1 MAAVEYGIGMDIT
14 PLIPSGRQLVQAY
27 GDGGF
32 RIAGQRWDGSVL
44 VFAERTVAW
53 PVASLADLTEASLA
67 VVVEAGV
74 QVLLLGCGKSIAAV
88 PRELRAHLRAAGI
101 VVDPMDTGAAC
112 RTFNVLL
119 AEDRKVAAAL
129 IAV

>member
-1 MAAVEYGIGMDIT
+1 MDIT
-14 PLIPSGRQLVQAY
+14 PLIPSGRQLIQAY

-32 RIAGQRWDGSVL
+32 RIAGQRWEGSVL
-44 VFAERTVAW
+44 VLPDRTAAW
-53 PVASLADLTEASLA
+53 PVASLAELTEASLA
-67 VVVEAGV
+67 AVVEAGV
-74 QVLLLGCGKSIAAV
+74 QVLLLGCGKSIGAV
-88 PRELRAHLRAAGI
+88 PRELKASLRAAGI